1 MDFPLLNLTV
11 KTHCYVV
18 VTKQLPSFCPFPFLN
33 VIEYNWILF
42 WKIWKHIKIIS
53 EHVFISKTPEK
64 TVQFKSQAIQYK
76 HINIRSIFIFFKIPF
91 EPQKG
96 IKYLIVKRYPQT
108 ILFQI
113 FWLLIRSI
121 MAFYSWNLLCFRKCQ

>member
-1 MDFPLLNLTV
+1 M

-53 EHVFISKTPEK
+53 EHGFISKTPEK

-76 HINIRSIFIFFKIPF
+76 HINIRSTKKMQLQYDIY
-91 EPQKG
+91 QN
-96 IKYLIVKRYPQT
+96 IKNYSYGVIWTKYYP
-108 ILFQI
+108 
-113 FWLLIRSI
+113 LLSNHEMCRQALSI
-121 MAFYSWNLLCFRKCQ
+121 WTGGRLTTTMLPENL